1 MEFQEFVRWMFYGLM
16 GSVGTYGVYILNQ
29 MKDSVE
35 KLNINV
41 AVVIERTENHEKR
54 LDRLENNK

>member
-1 MEFQEFVRWMFYGLM
+1 MEFQEFAKWLFYGLM

-54 LDRLENNK
+54 LDRLENGK

>member
-1 MEFQEFVRWMFYGLM
+1 MEFQEFAKWLFYGLM

-54 LDRLENNK
+54 LDRLESK

>member
-1 MEFQEFVRWMFYGLM
+1 MDFQEFAKWLFYGLM
-16 GSVGTYGVYILNQ
+16 GGVGTYGVYILNQ

-54 LDRLENNK
+54 LDRLENR

>member
-1 MEFQEFVRWMFYGLM
+1 MDFQEFFKWIFYGLM
-16 GSVGTYGVYILNQ
+16 GGVGTYGVYILNQ

-54 LDRLENNK
+54 LDRLENR